1 MKANEKAASAV
12 EKLIKALPKSER
24 VDYTDQ
30 GRRSKK
36 PAQLYDELTDD
47 QKKLVSNLDTL
58 TAAEAR
64 SGRRSTMLRR
74 INLRRKL

>member
-24 VDYTDQ
+24 VDYTDKAEIEKA
-30 GRRSKK
+30 RT
-36 PAQLYDELTDD
+36 AYDELTDD

-58 TAAEAR
+58 TAGGSCAPEGAR
-64 SGRRSTMLRR
+64 RWLRR